1 MSEMKT
7 CPFCL
12 EEVPARAIK
21 CRHCESVI
29 EVVETVTVRD
39 TSEGDSAPKATRKR
53 KPVEQQGVP
62 GLPAYGGT
70 GRKERNLVPLV
81 IILAALLIAA
91 VGIGSWLLLRDDG
104 GDTVSQPID
113 GAIIGAWRGG
123 SEDNAVYF
131 QFLPNEMVNVA
142 VQPEGYWFRTQYRIV
157 RTDQNNFLEIYHRG
171 LGEWERTAELALSG
185 EDTLIM
191 TDTWDGVVIAMQ
203 RITESEFRDE
213 ISDLRFER

>member
-53 KPVEQQGVP
+53 KPVEQKGVP

>member
-12 EEVPARAIK
+12 EEVPVRAIK
-21 CRHCESVI
+21 CRHCESVL
-29 EVVETVTVRD
+29 EVTETVLIRE
-39 TSEGDSAPKATRKR
+39 TSGSDSAPKAARKR

-62 GLPAYGGT
+62 GLPAYGT
-70 GRKERNLVPLV
+70 ARRQRNLVPLV

-91 VGIGSWLLLRDDG
+91 LGAGYWFMVRDA
-104 GDTVSQPID
+104 GDDVASQPID

-123 SEDNAVYF
+123 SEENGVYF
-131 QFLPNEMVNVA
+131 QFLPNEMVNIA
-142 VQPEGYWFRTQYRIV
+142 VQQEGYWFRTQYRIV
-157 RTDQNNFLEIYHRG
+157 RTDQTNFLEIYHRG

-203 RITESEFRDE
+203 RITEAEFRDE
-213 ISDLRFER
+213 ISGLRFER